1 MKISKGEYL
10 IKTRER
16 IFRETFKSAQLLN
29 LTVLYYDFDFS
40 KEELISICNK
50 LIENDSKLDDV
61 NWCIENTFKLEK
73 MLGSPISSIIR
84 EFPYRSRIKMMGGIP
99 RGDMQVVN
107 IANESSSKAITSL
120 FLLVVSTMI
129 DEKKWDRNNIETWWQ
144 HMKENSENYK
154 KGMTDSFI
162 AEYFKEQ
169 IDVEITDTEDNKI

>member
-84 EFPYRSRIKMMGGIP
+84 EYLALKPSVGIK
-99 RGDMQVVN
+99 
-107 IANESSSKAITSL
+107 
-120 FLLVVSTMI
+120 
-129 DEKKWDRNNIETWWQ
+129 
-144 HMKENSENYK
+144 
-154 KGMTDSFI
+154 
-162 AEYFKEQ
+162 
-169 IDVEITDTEDNKI
+169 